1 MLQLQSQR
9 HQISFKEF
17 REKHV
22 NAVYGRHTGTLKRK
36 RIFWCV
42 HLLLR
47 CGRKHIMFLSCS
59 ESRDKT
65 CRFFPTHQHPDKSS
79 WVSNYRHV
87 IYRLLDLLIK
97 FGGPKSLEAGRTKN
111 RWDFRS
117 AEGQKTTNAQ
127 KKEHKQEPQLNWQK
141 QSKRHQDKDVEHN
154 CIRNRRRSHK

>member
-1 MLQLQSQR
+1 MWTA
-9 HQISFKEF
+9 HWHTEKETNILMCSPVAQVW
-17 REKHV
+17 KKAHHV
-22 NAVYGRHTGTLKRK
+22 FVMYVRGCA
-36 RIFWCV
+36 FP
-42 HLLLR
+42 
-47 CGRKHIMFLSCS
+47 CS

-79 WVSNYRHV
+79 WVSNYRHA

-111 RWDFRS
+111 KWDFRS
-117 AEGQKTTNAQ
+117 VEGQKTTNAQ

-141 QSKRHQDKDVEHN
+141 ESEKHQDKDVEHN